1 MTEIETGG
9 PLLLLAT
16 ILVAGVSLGMVAT
29 RLRLPSVTG
38 QILGGFL
45 LAQTGWALFDER
57 AVEGLQPL
65 THFALALMG
74 VTVGA
79 HLNVRRLRNAG
90 RRLFALMVAE
100 AALTPLIVVV
110 CMLALSDAPLPVA
123 ALLGAIAVST
133 APATVVAIVRE
144 TRARGVFVKTL
155 IAAVAINNTACIFLF
170 EVVRGVTRAALGG
183 GEGGELPAGEWA
195 AAFGDSAMALGGALA
210 LGAATAVL
218 VQGLTYRMVRPDRLA
233 TVSAISILTTF
244 GIAQWWD
251 LSPLLACMALGAVQ
265 ANLNPARDR
274 LVDSVFANFEPTI
287 LCIFF
292 TLAGLHLHFDQLALV
307 GWVTLIFVA
316 ARAAA
321 KLLAARVAMRVAGAT
336 ERVRRSL
343 GMALVPQA
351 GVAIGLVILVQD
363 DPAFAAIRELFV
375 AVVLLGV
382 TLNELIGPVMTRL
395 ALERAGEVGRD
406 RPRLVDFLQEEN
418 IVTDFR
424 ADSMDEA
431 IGRLTDLLISSHHLS
446 NVRRETVLSTVL
458 EREAQVS
465 TCLGDGIAV
474 PHGQSP
480 PDAPMLGVMGL
491 SRQGLPLDTPDGR
504 PVHCMVLLLT
514 PPGEEERHLE
524 VLATLARAV
533 GGDPAIQQALYNADS
548 PAHAYEILHGEAT
561 EDFNYFLEAED
572 AGTGPGPR

>member
-1 MTEIETGG
+1 MPGIETGS
-9 PLLLLAT
+9 PLLLLAM
-16 ILVAGVSLGMVAT
+16 ILVAGVSLGLVAA
-29 RLRLPSVTG
+29 RLRLPSITG

-45 LAQTGWALFDER
+45 LAQAGGSLFDER
-57 AVEGLQPL
+57 AVAGLQPL
-65 THFALALMG
+65 THFALALIG

-90 RRLFALMVAE
+90 RRLLALAVAE
-100 AALTPLIVVV
+100 AALVPPIVGVA
-110 CMLALSDAPLPVA
+110 MLALSDVPLPVA

-155 IAAVAINNTACIFLF
+155 IAAVAINNTLCIFLF
-170 EVVRGVTRAALGG
+170 EAVRGVARTALAGGAAGGEWVAAL
-183 GEGGELPAGEWA
+183 A
-195 AAFGDSAMALGGALA
+195 DSLLALGGALA
-210 LGAATAVL
+210 LGAATAVV
-218 VQGLTYRMVRPDRLA
+218 VQGLTWRMVRQDGLA
-233 TVSAISILTTF
+233 TVAAVSILATF
-244 GIAQWWD
+244 GAAQQLA

-292 TLAGLHLHFDQLALV
+292 TLAGMHLHFDQFALV
-307 GWVTLIFVA
+307 GWATLVFVA
-316 ARAAA
+316 ARGAA
-321 KLLAARVAMRVAGAT
+321 KLAAADLAMRAARAT

-363 DPAFAAIRELFV
+363 DPAFAPVRELFV

-382 TLNELIGPVMTRL
+382 TLNELVGPVTARL
-395 ALERAGEVGRD
+395 ALERAGETGRD

-418 IVTDFR
+418 IVTGFR
-424 ADSMDEA
+424 ADSKEEA
-431 IGRLTDLLISSHHLS
+431 IGRLADLLISSHHLRGA
-446 NVRRETVLSTVL
+446 RREEILRSVL

-474 PHGQSP
+474 PHGESP
-480 PDAPMLGVMGL
+480 PGEPMLGVMGI
-491 SRQGLPLDTPDGR
+491 SREGLPLDTPDGR

-514 PPGEEERHLE
+514 PPGEQERHLE
-524 VLATLARAV
+524 VLAALARSI
-533 GGDPAIQQALYNADS
+533 GGDPAVRRRLYGATS

-561 EDFNYFLEAED
+561 EDFNYFLED
-572 AGTGPGPR
+572 ADAPFGSESR

>member
-1 MTEIETGG
+1 MTGIETGG

-16 ILVAGVSLGMVAT
+16 ILVVGMTLGLAAV

-45 LAQTGWALFDER
+45 LAQTGLALFEER
-57 AVEGLQPL
+57 AVAGLQPL

-90 RRLFALMVAE
+90 RRLFALLIAE
-100 AALTPLIVVV
+100 STFTPLIV
-110 CMLALSDAPLPVA
+110 CASMLALSDAPLPVA

-170 EVVRGVTRAALGG
+170 EVVRGVARAALGG
-183 GEGGELPAGEWA
+183 GDGGELSAAGWA
-195 AAFGDSAMALGGALA
+195 AALGDSAMALGGALA
-210 LGAATAVL
+210 LGAVAAIL
-218 VQGLTYRMVRPDRLA
+218 VQGLSYRMARQDRLA
-233 TVSAISILTTF
+233 TVAAVSILTTF
-244 GIAQWWD
+244 GVAQWLD

-274 LVDSVFANFEPTI
+274 LVDSVFANFEPAI

-292 TLAGLHLHFDQLALV
+292 TLAGLHLQFDQLALV
-307 GWVTLIFVA
+307 GWVTLIFVT
-316 ARAAA
+316 ARGAA
-321 KLLAARVAMRVAGAT
+321 KLVAAGLAMRIAGAT

-363 DPAFAAIRELFV
+363 DPAFASVRELFV

-382 TLNELIGPVMTRL
+382 TLNELVGPVMTRL
-395 ALERAGEVGRD
+395 ALEQAGEVGRD

-424 ADSMDEA
+424 ADSMEEA
-431 IGRLTDLLISSHHLS
+431 IGRLTDLLISSHHLTH
-446 NVRRETVLSTVL
+446 VDRETVLRSVL

-474 PHGQSP
+474 PHGESP

-491 SRQGLPLDTPDGR
+491 SREGLPLDTPDGR

-514 PPGEEERHLE
+514 PPGEQERHLE

-533 GGDPAIQQALYNADS
+533 GGDSAIQQALYNALS

-572 AGTGPGPR
+572 ANPGSGSR